1 MNLCRLCRKGNRKFL
16 FLGSR
21 STKVSDIVFFES
33 RPGGVYT
40 KAQLQ
45 KELETLA
52 TCGMFEK
59 VDLEGNPR
67 SHHLLRGEHVA
78 SKPIEMDADMTDK
91 EKLEYCRSG
100 GWIGRYHVCCLRLCM
115 VNPRQD
121 EKKNEGGII
130 VPGPGG
136 PPTLA
141 SFQPGGVCYFFEHR
155 NIQGLN
161 RSLMGS
167 VTTSN
172 FLNPQV
178 LHSPV
183 FTGGPGVEEV
193 PPIWVDRAGRLLPSG
208 GISADGPPTTLSGTG
223 IDRMAFLHANNT
235 KFVNGAV
242 VGERNVFQV
251 DQRLAT
257 KPFVLGGPYS
267 VRGYNMGEL
276 GAARNI
282 LEHWNDLGSSKDVK
296 GNPTAVYRRMGQGSS
311 YGVGVKLGLVR
322 AEYALD
328 HNNGTGALSCNST
341 LGFAIFI
348 FKDLFFLFYF
358 FGSLS

>member
-1 MNLCRLCRKGNRKFL
+1 
-16 FLGSR
+16 
-21 STKVSDIVFFES
+21 
-33 RPGGVYT
+33 
-40 KAQLQ
+40 
-45 KELETLA
+45 
-52 TCGMFEK
+52 
-59 VDLEGNPR
+59 
-67 SHHLLRGEHVA
+67 
-78 SKPIEMDADMTDK
+78 MTDK
-91 EKLEYCRSG
+91 EKLEYCRSLEKDYKRRMDRA
-100 GWIGRYHVCCLRLCM
+100 IPSLRNINSLGLFSNIE

-121 EKKNEGGII
+121 EKKKRKGGII
-130 VPGPGG
+130 VEIKLKWSLVPGPGG

-223 IDRMAFLHANNT
+223 IDRMAFLQANNT

-328 HNNGTGALSCNST
+328 HNNGTGALFFRVWREVLRLVRS
-341 LGFAIFI
+341 FAIFI
-348 FKDLFFLFYF
+348 FKDLFFLLF
-358 FGSLS
+358 FWFPFK

>member
-100 GWIGRYHVCCLRLCM
+100 GWIGRYHV
-115 VNPRQD
+115 NPRQD

-172 FLNPQV
+172 FLNPQDD
-178 LHSPV
+178 LSPV

-328 HNNGTGALSCNST
+328 HNNGTGAL
-341 LGFAIFI
+341 
-348 FKDLFFLFYF
+348 FFRVWREVLRLVRSKFV
-358 FGSLS
+358 